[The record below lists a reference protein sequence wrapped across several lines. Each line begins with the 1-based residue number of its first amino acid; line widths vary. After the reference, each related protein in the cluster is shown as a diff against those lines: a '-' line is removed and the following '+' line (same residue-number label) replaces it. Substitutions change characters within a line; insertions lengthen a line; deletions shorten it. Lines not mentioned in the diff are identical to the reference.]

1 MRKRFEMQTELGQTT
16 IENVRIPT
24 QSRDELPPVLAGLQW
39 IFRTP
44 EVNSY
49 VFDLLSKNVNATTD
63 PNNGRP
69 GMDLWTILVLGTI
82 RLALDCDYDRL
93 AHIATYDGLVRQM
106 LGLPVFGI
114 DSAAEPFHH
123 RTISDN
129 ICQFDEA
136 LLDQINA
143 IVITHGLPLLKKNA
157 AEKLNVKTDSYVL
170 ETNVH
175 YPTDANI
182 LADAARKSIQL
193 TSRLCHALDLDGW
206 RKFDN
211 WQSRVKSA
219 QRTFEKTASKGGPN
233 KPQRIQSTAKSYLD
247 IATEVEAKV
256 NDSLNRLRTQP
267 LTLVQI
273 LQLNEIVKYQDY
285 LSKHIDLLERR
296 VLKGETI
303 PHEAK
308 IFSIFE
314 PHTELIKKGKVMPPI
329 EFGHRLLVSTEQ
341 HGFIIDYKIMV
352 GGSEH
357 AEAIPAVDRL
367 LQRFGEGVIASHS
380 FDKGFS
386 SNEDR
391 ELIGLYIPL
400 VIMPKSGAKNALE
413 KERESGK
420 KWKKLRYAHSAVE
433 SDINCLEQ
441 HGLNRCPDKGW
452 GGYTRYVG
460 LGVLAYNL
468 HKIGAHLLRQ
478 AREQERKRT
487 QAA

>member
-1 MRKRFEMQTELGQTT
+1 MQTELGQTT

-24 QSRDELPPVLAGLQW
+24 KSRDELPPVLAGLQW

-44 EVNSY
+44 EVNTA
-49 VFDLLSKNVNATTD
+49 VFALLASNVNAATAS
-63 PNNGRP
+63 NNGRP

-114 DSAAEPFHH
+114 DTEDAPFHH

-129 ICQFDEA
+129 ICLFD
-136 LLDQINA
+136 QPI
-143 IVITHGLPLLKKNA
+143 LKKNA
-157 AEKLNVKTDSYVL
+157 TEKLHVKTDSYVL

-175 YPTDANI
+175 YPTDANL
-182 LADAARKSIQL
+182 LADAARKAIQL
-193 TSRLCHALDLDGW
+193 ISRLCNTLGLLGW

-211 WQSRVKSA
+211 WQCRLKSA
-219 QRTFEKTASKGGPN
+219 QRTFEKTASKGGAN
-233 KPQRIQSTAKSYLD
+233 KPQRVQSTAQSYLD
-247 IATEVEAKV
+247 IALQVEAKI
-256 NDSLNRLRTQP
+256 DQSLNQLRTQP
-267 LTLVQI
+267 LSPVQI
-273 LQLNEIVKYQDY
+273 LQLDEIVKYQDY
-285 LSKHIDLLERR
+285 LIQHIDLLERR
-296 VLKGETI
+296 VIQGQTI
-303 PHEAK
+303 PHEEK

-314 PHTELIKKGKVMPPI
+314 PHTELIKKGKVMPPV

-341 HGFIIDYKIMV
+341 HGFILDYKIML

-357 AEAIPAVDRL
+357 AEAIPAADRL
-367 LQRFGEGVIASHS
+367 LERFGVGEIASHS

-386 SNEDR
+386 STEDR
-391 ELIGLYIPL
+391 ELISLYIPL
-400 VIMPKSGAKNALE
+400 VIMPKSGAKNAEE
-413 KERESGK
+413 KARESDK
-420 KWKKLRYAHSAVE
+420 KWCARRHAHSAVE

-452 GGYTRYVG
+452 RGYTRYVG

-468 HKIGAHLLRQ
+468 HKIGAKLLQR
-478 AREQERKRT
+478 ASAAERKRN